1 MPNLRPPL
9 DPGSTAFSTQVIQ
22 GAATPVDHKKRNQ
35 KKLPT
40 YDWQH
45 NAYLYYDRIP
55 EVYYGANFTGNCL
68 ARIRLVAAEVPENLS
83 EAPKECSKP
92 SIVEAVQNFNNS
104 RSGQAGLMR
113 RFGQNMFLAGE
124 TFIYGDEDDDGDQN
138 WEIYSTLELQDDEG
152 GGYTVQVQ
160 TGEDLKYLPKD
171 ALVTRVWKEHPRRS
185 FDADSAMRTCMSHC
199 EKLLTLEKQDLSIA
213 RSRFAGSGLLLFP
226 SEIIPIGTVDDEG
239 NIDEDPNHSPFIQ
252 GIQNSMIEPILG
264 TELPEDVVPSIVVGQ
279 AEYLKEIRHFTME
292 KPINE
297 HSEAQ
302 KMETIRRM
310 ATAMDLPNEVLLGM
324 ADTNHWTAWQIK
336 EETFQTHIRPFV
348 EMICNSLTVAY
359 LWPQLKK
366 AKVKDYKK
374 YIVWYD
380 DTNLVARPDKSVA
393 AQKAFEGLAL
403 SEASYLREMGF
414 NEEDAPSE
422 EEFLRRAAL
431 AMRVA
436 EALFLIDGNEDGDF
450 SRKGG
455 AHKAEGPYPQ
465 DKSRPDPNLPGPAKS
480 PIPGDASSTSK
491 SSSNDNIQ
499 ASAACA
505 FSPQTLGYF
514 EASIDR
520 ALEKAGAKVRTVFP
534 RGSELA
540 LYTKSFQN
548 EELYS
553 KIDSKT
559 KETYG
564 IKDEEFLDFEPTVK
578 YLKNNGANPNYDYD
592 ALKQA
597 LRAEALRK
605 ASSPKGTF
613 SINSDNLP
621 T

>member
-1 MPNLRPPL
+1 MANLRPPL
-9 DPGSTAFSTQVIQ
+9 DPGSTAFSTQIIQ
-22 GAATPVDHKKRNQ
+22 GAATPLDHRKRNQ
-35 KKLPT
+35 KKIST
-40 YDWQH
+40 HDWQH
-45 NAYLYYDRIP
+45 NSYLYYDRIP

-68 ARIRLVAAEVPENLS
+68 ARIRLVGAEVPKSLS
-83 EAPKECSKP
+83 EAPKESTKT
-92 SIVEAVQNFNNS
+92 SIVEAVQNFTNS

-124 TFIYGDEDDDGDQN
+124 TFIYGEENDENEQN
-138 WEIYSTLELQDDEG
+138 WEIYSTLELQDDES

-160 TGEDLKYLPKD
+160 TGEDLVRLPQD
-171 ALVTRVWKEHPRRS
+171 ALITRVWKEHPRRS

-226 SEIIPIGTVDDEG
+226 SEIVPIGTVDDEG
-239 NIDEDPNHSPFIQ
+239 NIDEDPSHSPFIQ
-252 GIQNSMIEPILG
+252 GIQNAMIEPILG
-264 TELPEDVVPSIVVGQ
+264 TEQPEDVVPSFVVGQ
-279 AEYLKEIRHFTME
+279 SEYLKEIRHFTME

-366 AKVKDYKK
+366 ANIKDYKK

-422 EEFLRRAAL
+422 EEYMRRAGL
-431 AMRVA
+431 AMRDPFMA
-436 EALFLIDGNEDGDF
+436 ATGEPSQNQNNKHDAQG
-450 SRKGG
+450 S
-455 AHKAEGPYPQ
+455 YPQ

-480 PIPGDASSTSK
+480 PIPGDASSSSQ
-491 SSSNDNIQ
+491 SSSNNTIQ
-499 ASAACA
+499 ASAACT

-514 EASIDR
+514 EAAIDR

-540 LYTKSFQN
+540 LYTKSYSN

-559 KETYG
+559 KEAYK
-564 IKDEEFLDFEPTVK
+564 IKDEEFLDFTPAIK
-578 YLKNNGANPNYDYD
+578 YLKNNGANPNYDYE
-592 ALKQA
+592 ALEQA
-597 LRAEALRK
+597 LRSEALRK
-605 ASSPKGTF
+605 ARTTNGTF